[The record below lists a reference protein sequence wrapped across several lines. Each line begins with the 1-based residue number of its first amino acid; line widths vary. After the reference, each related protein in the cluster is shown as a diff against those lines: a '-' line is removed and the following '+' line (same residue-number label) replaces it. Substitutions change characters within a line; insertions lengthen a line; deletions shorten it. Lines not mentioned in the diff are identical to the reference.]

1 MEINNSEIMYVYT
14 DGSCIHNGYP
24 NAKAGYGVYFGKD
37 DSRNISKRVPSDMLQ
52 TNNVGEL
59 MAIIEAAKIIPR
71 DVKAIIY
78 TDSEYCITMAQKIS
92 YTNKT
97 KNIELVKEMGYL
109 LRDKKIE
116 LRHIRSHTNL
126 SDKHSLG
133 NEQADLLANM
143 SIGLHNK
150 PSDENKRIYLNVKYA
165 DKDDAKKLGARWDP
179 VKKKWYG
186 YNNNSELLAKYY

>member
-1 MEINNSEIMYVYT
+1 MNNTDAEIMYVYT

-37 DSRNISKRVPSDMLQ
+37 DLRNISKRVPEDMLQ

-59 MAIIEAAKIIPR
+59 MAIIEAAKIISK

-78 TDSEYCITMAQKIS
+78 TDSEYCITMAQKTT

-97 KNIELVKEMGYL
+97 KNIELVKEMGDL
-109 LRDKKIE
+109 LRAKNIE

-126 SDKHSLG
+126 NDKHSLG

-143 SIGLHNK
+143 SIGLYNK
-150 PSDENKRIYLNVKYA
+150 NSEENKKIYLNVKYA
-165 DKDDAKKLGARWDP
+165 EKDDAKKLGARWDP
-179 VKKKWYG
+179 TKKKWYG
-186 YNNNSELLAKYY
+186 YNNNTELLAKYS